1 MLYKACLSAQVSLAL
16 EFKQLGRV
24 QFLMRKNITRIAVI
38 LVVCLI
44 ALVIVVTLSLGSI
57 VKRGVEKVGPQVTK
71 TDVTLGGA
79 NLSVLSGSGTL
90 KEFVV
95 GNPQGYSTP
104 HAFKVGEVAV
114 GVKPRSVFADKI
126 HVTHVKVLAP
136 EITFE
141 GALGQANN
149 LSKILENVKA
159 VDQQTEKGPVPDPKA
174 QGPARKFQV
183 DDFLISGAT
192 VNVNINMLGAKPMT
206 VTIPDIHFANL
217 GTGPDGITAAE
228 LTKKILDEV
237 TALVMKAVEKDLA
250 NITKSATDLLSKSA
264 TNILSNPNSNT
275 LDKAGKSIGDLFKK
289 K

>member
-1 MLYKACLSAQVSLAL
+1 
-16 EFKQLGRV
+16 
-24 QFLMRKNITRIAVI
+24 MRKTITRIAVV

-44 ALVIVVTLSLGSI
+44 AFVIVVTLSLGSI

-79 NLSVLSGSGTL
+79 SLSVLSGSGTL

-95 GNPQGYSTP
+95 GNPEGYTTP
-104 HAFKVGEVAV
+104 NAIKVGEVAV
-114 GVKPRSVFADKI
+114 GIKPRSVFADKI
-126 HVTHVKVLAP
+126 HVTHVKVVAP

-141 GALGQANN
+141 GALGQKNN
-149 LSKILENVKA
+149 LSQILDNVNA
-159 VDQQTEKGPVPDPKA
+159 VDRQTEKGPAPKEDPKA

-206 VTIPDIHFANL
+206 VPIPDIHFANL
-217 GTGPDGITAAE
+217 GTGPEGITAAE
-228 LTKKILDEV
+228 LTKRILDEV

-250 NITKSATDLLSKSA
+250 NLTKSATDILTKSA

-275 LDKAGKSIGDLFKK
+275 LDKAAKNIGDLFNKK
-289 K
+289 